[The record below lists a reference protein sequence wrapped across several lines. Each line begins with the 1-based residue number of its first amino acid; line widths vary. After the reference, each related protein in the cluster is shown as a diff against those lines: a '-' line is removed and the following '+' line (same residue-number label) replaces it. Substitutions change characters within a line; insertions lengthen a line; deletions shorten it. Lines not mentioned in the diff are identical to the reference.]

1 MTTALDLI
9 RTKRD
14 ALVLKRDQMSAGVN
28 VLAGAI
34 SVCDELLEQISALAP
49 AEAAPGSTGT
59 KKPPARSRRRSS

>member
-14 ALVLKRDQMSAGVN
+14 QLVVKRDQMSAGIN

-34 SVCDELLEQISALAP
+34 SVCDELLEQLSALAP
-49 AEAAPGSTGT
+49 AETAPETAGT